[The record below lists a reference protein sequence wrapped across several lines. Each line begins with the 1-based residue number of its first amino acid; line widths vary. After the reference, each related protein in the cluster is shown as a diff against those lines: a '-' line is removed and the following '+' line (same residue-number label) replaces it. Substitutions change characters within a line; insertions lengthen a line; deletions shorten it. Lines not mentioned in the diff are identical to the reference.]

1 MSEDAEEKPTIVID
15 GKVLT
20 EQLDERMIHDVV
32 NGFYDEIRKDT
43 VEIATK
49 FCRSLRPR

>member
-43 VEIATK
+43 PARAGIQ
-49 FCRSLRPR
+49 RRHRPV